1 MVGPVLEGPVLNAL
15 SLMRMANAANVVHK
29 FHLGRG

>member
-15 SLMRMANAANVVHK
+15 SLTRMANAANVVHK
-29 FHLGRG
+29 FHLGGG